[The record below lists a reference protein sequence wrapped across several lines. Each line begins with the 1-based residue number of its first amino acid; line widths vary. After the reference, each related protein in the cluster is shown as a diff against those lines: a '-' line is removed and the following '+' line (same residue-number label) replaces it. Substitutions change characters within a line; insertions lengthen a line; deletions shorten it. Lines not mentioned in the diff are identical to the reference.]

1 MKEKGLPKELETV
14 SNLFFLSDHFFSNID
29 KVNTSQMGNLKNQ
42 GQNGNSRNSSTNPN
56 GNSLTKVN
64 GTRNEENPNLSK
76 GSNQN

>member
-1 MKEKGLPKELETV
+1 MREKGLPKEPETV
-14 SNLFFLSDHFFSNID
+14 SNHNFQSDIFSNVD

>member
-1 MKEKGLPKELETV
+1 
-14 SNLFFLSDHFFSNID
+14 
-29 KVNTSQMGNLKNQ
+29 MGNLKNQ